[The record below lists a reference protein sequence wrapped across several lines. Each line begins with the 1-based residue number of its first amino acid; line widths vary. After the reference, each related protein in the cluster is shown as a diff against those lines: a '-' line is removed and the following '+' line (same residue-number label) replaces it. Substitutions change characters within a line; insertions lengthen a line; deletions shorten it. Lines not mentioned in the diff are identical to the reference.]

1 MPCNCA
7 TCDENVGGALR
18 AATGH
23 LIQRDLRSPLGTA
36 TPTFWSQFQ
45 ESFSCRLERRHV
57 R

>member
-23 LIQRDLRSPLGTA
+23 FIQRDVRSPLGTA
-36 TPTFWSQFQ
+36 APTFWSYFQ
-45 ESFSCRLERRHV
+45 ERFSCRVERRHV